1 MPQYALDEWR
11 AVMRGEKPQPS
22 DDYIVIAFPN
32 DELRTAY
39 LSQISSWPEMEVR
52 AILRQMLGGPSHL
65 SILDQIRLQVLKAE
79 GPSRSLD
86 PNAPDERHFSEYEN
100 RAILAAAGKSSEPV
114 WQGISWVLDLLPD
127 SPRDAL
133 GAVSSY
139 FMAHYKVLS
148 DWREFGLSD
157 AMALIRH
164 RYITQG
170 RTERERKIALLR
182 SLDPRDLEF
191 LIADL
196 YRAMGYEVCVTPRQK
211 DGGKDV
217 EAWRGN
223 ERIYIECKNWDQKV
237 DVNTVRSFGFVV
249 MDKNVTS
256 GVLVSISGF
265 TEKGPETAEK
275 LVMESSVRHR
285 MVLLDGHRTVQKL
298 NEYLGAG
305 WHLRADQVIA
315 HQKRSSRMD

>member
-1 MPQYALDEWR
+1 MPEYALDEWR
-11 AVMRGEKPQPS
+11 AIMRGEKPQPS

-32 DELRTAY
+32 DEIRIAY
-39 LSQISSWPEMEVR
+39 LSQVSSWPEMEVR
-52 AILRQMLGGPSHL
+52 AILRKMLGGPSHL
-65 SILDQIRLQVLKAE
+65 SVLDQIHLQVLKAE

-86 PNAPDERHFSEYEN
+86 PDAPDERHFSEYEG
-100 RAILAAAGKSSEPV
+100 RAILAAAGRSSEPV

-133 GAVSSY
+133 GAVSAY
-139 FMAHYKVLS
+139 FMAHFQVLS
-148 DWREFGLSD
+148 DWREVGLSD
-157 AMALIRH
+157 AIALIRH

-170 RTERERKIALLR
+170 RTERERKIKLLR

-196 YRAMGYEVCVTPRQK
+196 YRVMGYTVRVTPRQK
-211 DGGKDV
+211 DGGKDI
-217 EAWRGN
+217 EAERGN
-223 ERIYIECKNWDQKV
+223 EKIYIECKNWEQKV

-256 GVLVSISGF
+256 GVLVSVSGF
-265 TEKGPETAEK
+265 TERGPETAEK

-285 MVLLDGHRTVQKL
+285 MILLDGHRTVQQL

-305 WHLRADQVIA
+305 WHLRADQIIVR
-315 HQKRSSRMD
+315 QKRSG